1 MEIASISQTKN
12 RLSALIDK
20 VRHGET
26 VLIMDRDRPVARLE
40 PVTPA
45 NHADPKGRLL
55 QLERNGVIRRMPV
68 KPAGVIIDQRPPK
81 PVAGGSLLKAL
92 LADREEGR

>member
-1 MEIASISQTKN
+1 MKIASISQTKN
-12 RLSALIDK
+12 QLSALLDLVK
-20 VRHGET
+20 QGET

-45 NHADPKGRLL
+45 SGEETEARLL
-55 QLERNGVIRRMPV
+55 ELEREGIIRRARRRAPS
-68 KPAGVIIDQRPPK
+68 KLLLSPPPK
-81 PVAGGSLLKAL
+81 AKGGASALEAL